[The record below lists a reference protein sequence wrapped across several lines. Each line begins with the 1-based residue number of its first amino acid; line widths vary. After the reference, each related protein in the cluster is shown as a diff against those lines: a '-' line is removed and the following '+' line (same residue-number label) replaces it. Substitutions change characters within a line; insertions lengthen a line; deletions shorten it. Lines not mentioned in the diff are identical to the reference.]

1 MIQEIHLYN
10 KRYTGYWLL
19 VRRPAGVAIGLLS
32 PSRGMSQDTR
42 SGI

>member
-1 MIQEIHLYN
+1 MMKDAYLYN

-19 VRRPAGVAIGLLS
+19 VRRPTGVAIGLLS
-32 PSRGMSQDTR
+32 PSMGMSQDTR